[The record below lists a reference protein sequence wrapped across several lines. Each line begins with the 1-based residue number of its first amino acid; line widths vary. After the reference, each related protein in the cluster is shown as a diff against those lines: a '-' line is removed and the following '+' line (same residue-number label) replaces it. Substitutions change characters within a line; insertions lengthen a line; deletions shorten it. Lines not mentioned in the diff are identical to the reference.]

1 MDALDALRRDP
12 AAAGVFVDFDG
23 TLSPIVTVAS
33 DARPL
38 PGVCDVLVRL
48 THALGRVAVV
58 SGRPLSYLSEHLP
71 AEVELHGLYGL
82 ESRVDAEDRIH
93 ADAARWRPVIAGIA
107 AEAAHALATAG
118 VDVEDKGLSLTL
130 HFRRVPDAEDQALD
144 WARTV
149 AARTEL
155 HLRAAKKSLELHPP
169 VSVDK
174 GTIVEERSEGL
185 GAVTYIGDDVG
196 DLPAFEALDRLAER
210 GLAAV
215 KVAVRTPDVSAA
227 LTQQAHVLV
236 DGPQGALEL
245 LRSLEP
251 DG

>member
-1 MDALDALRRDP
+1 MVPPPGVAVRDDDPGP
-12 AAAGVFVDFDG
+12 AATGG
-23 TLSPIVTVAS
+23 
-33 DARPL
+33 
-38 PGVCDVLVRL
+38 
-48 THALGRVAVV
+48 
-58 SGRPLSYLSEHLP
+58 
-71 AEVELHGLYGL
+71 
-82 ESRVDAEDRIH
+82 
-93 ADAARWRPVIAGIA
+93 
-107 AEAAHALATAG
+107 
-118 VDVEDKGLSLTL
+118 
-130 HFRRVPDAEDQALD
+130 
-144 WARTV
+144 V

-196 DLPAFEALDRLAER
+196 DLPAFEALDRLAEQ